1 MLCILSTDVLCK
13 TFFTFIPLI
22 KRHKQY
28 LEQSKILKVPYET
41 MFRNVK
47 HPGT

>member
-1 MLCILSTDVLCK
+1 MLCLLSTDLSYN
-13 TFFTFIPLI
+13 TFLTFIPLI
-22 KRHKQY
+22 NRHKQY
-28 LEQSKILKVPYET
+28 LEQSEILKVPYET